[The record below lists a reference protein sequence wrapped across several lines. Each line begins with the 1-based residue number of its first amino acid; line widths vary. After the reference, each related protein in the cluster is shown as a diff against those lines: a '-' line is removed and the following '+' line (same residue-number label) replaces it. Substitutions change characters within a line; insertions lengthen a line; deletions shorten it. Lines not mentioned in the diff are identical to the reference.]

1 MRKLIPRATPA
12 SGHPFGWQTRTEVAL
27 RADLILS
34 LCVRQ
39 GDLLRSEAGTV
50 WATIDGEWPDILLLS
65 GQVHYVAAD
74 AALRVSGLD
83 TARLTVIGREAPCPC
98 QHDRTDMFAMLR
110 AAWERLK
117 GGLRSGSL
125 GPVPA

>member
-12 SGHPFGWQTRTEVAL
+12 SVHPFGWQTRTEFAL
-27 RADLILS
+27 RADRILS
-34 LCVRQ
+34 LCVRR
-39 GDLLRSEAGTV
+39 GDLLPSEASMV
-50 WATIDGEWPDILLLS
+50 CATIDGEWPDILLLS

-83 TARLTVIGREAPCPC
+83 TARLTVIGREGPC
-98 QHDRTDMFAMLR
+98 QCQSDRTDMPSLLR
-110 AAWERLK
+110 SAWERLK